1 MEVSDIVVVRIILTK
16 NYIKFLTQA
25 SIGLAR
31 LMNMLPTN
39 TLMDWNMS
47 KLGDISLSI
56 KLLHKYKF
64 SYTYKFF
71 DKLTYSKLLTRTR
84 TIE

>member
-39 TLMDWNMS
+39 TLMD
-47 KLGDISLSI
+47 
-56 KLLHKYKF
+56 
-64 SYTYKFF
+64 
-71 DKLTYSKLLTRTR
+71 
-84 TIE
+84 